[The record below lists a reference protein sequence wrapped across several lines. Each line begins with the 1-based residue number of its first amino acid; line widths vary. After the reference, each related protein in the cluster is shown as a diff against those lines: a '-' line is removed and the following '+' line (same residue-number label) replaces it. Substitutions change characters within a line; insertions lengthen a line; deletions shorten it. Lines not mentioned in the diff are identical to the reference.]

1 MALEL
6 LIPALAV
13 GGLGL
18 YLSEEKNESNPRNKQ
33 KENVKL
39 VTRDETKNQYK
50 SVDTYSTANDT
61 TPMKNDSLPGKFT
74 SISGEEIDVSN
85 LKHNNM
91 KPFFGSKVKQRSVN
105 DTNYILDNMQ
115 GSGSEHFKKKE
126 QESLFKP
133 TRDLGWNHG
142 MPSTTD
148 FLQTRM
154 NAGLSRN
161 NDKPWEEIQVGP
173 GLNQGFGEKGSGG
186 FNSSLESRGQW
197 IDKSV
202 DELRTANNPKVS
214 YNGVTLGG
222 KNVISTNRGIEGKV
236 EQYKPDTYYTNTPD
250 RYLTTTGSH
259 IAQTSQGEQIMKN
272 PKRPETTAEYYG
284 NISKSNGGTYTN
296 RNYKSSIKH
305 ELKQKPIIGAY
316 AGNSLRDNK
325 KGGYNILPNAR
336 STTQENNFFGGVI
349 GIAKEVIMPIAET
362 IRPSK
367 KQNVIGNLHSVGNV
381 GVRVNNYVSNKQ
393 EAKIT
398 VKETTATNERLAN
411 VGNGIPG
418 NGYLTNL
425 QTPTNTQRTTTTQG
439 YFGPSGN
446 TQKSTN
452 NAAYGAFYN
461 AHTNTNKEEVSRSR
475 ANMGNMQMFN
485 NTCNTQ
491 TIRKEEENNY
501 ISAAHGSKITPG
513 LQTHGSLNSREQ
525 VKQDDRLGGYLVE
538 SLTSNPYN
546 RSVLGN

>member
-1 MALEL
+1 MAMEL

-18 YLSEEKNESNPRNKQ
+18 YLSEEKNESNPQTKKN
-33 KENVKL
+33 NVKL
-39 VTRDETKNQYK
+39 VTKQETKKQYK
-50 SVDTYSTANDT
+50 QVDNYKTTNDNVFQ
-61 TPMKNDSLPGKFT
+61 MDESLPGKFT
-74 SISGEEIDVSN
+74 SISGEQVDVSS

-133 TRDLGWNHG
+133 TKELGWNHG
-142 MPSTTD
+142 TPSSTD
-148 FLQTRM
+148 FLQGRM
-154 NAGLSRN
+154 NPGLSRN
-161 NDKPWEEIQVGP
+161 NDKPWEEIRVGP
-173 GLNQGFGEKGSGG
+173 GLNQGFGSKGSGG

-197 IDKSV
+197 IDKTV
-202 DELRTANNPKVS
+202 DELRTANNPKVT
-214 YNGVTLGG
+214 YDGVTLGG
-222 KNVISTNRGIEGKV
+222 KNISTNRGIEGKF
-236 EQYKPDTYYTNTPD
+236 EKYKPDTYYNNTPD

-259 IAQTSQGEQIMKN
+259 IAETSHSEQVMGN
-272 PKRPETTAEYYG
+272 PKRAETSIEYYG
-284 NISKSNGGTYTN
+284 NTSNANGATYVN
-296 RNYKSSIKH
+296 RNYKESTKNQ
-305 ELKQKPIIGAY
+305 LKSKPVGGPY
-316 AGNSLRDNK
+316 AGNNLRDNK
-325 KGGYNILPNAR
+325 KKGYNILPNAR
-336 STTQENNFFGGVI
+336 SLTEENSFFGGLM
-349 GIAKEVIMPIAET
+349 GIAKEVIMPVAET
-362 IRPSK
+362 LRPSK

-381 GVRVNNYVSNKQ
+381 GVRVSNYVSNKQ
-393 EAKIT
+393 PARIT
-398 VKETTATNERLAN
+398 VKETTATTERLAN

-418 NGYLTNL
+418 TGYLTNS
-425 QTPTNTQRTTTTQG
+425 QTPANTQRTTTTQS

-475 ANMGNMQMFN
+475 ANMGNMNMFN

-491 TIRKEEENNY
+491 TLRKEEENNY
-501 ISAAHGSKITPG
+501 ISAAHGSNITPG
-513 LQTHGSLNSREQ
+513 LQTHGSLSARDP
-525 VKQDDRLGGYLVE
+525 VRQDDRLGGYLVD
-538 SLTSNPYN
+538 SLSSNPYN